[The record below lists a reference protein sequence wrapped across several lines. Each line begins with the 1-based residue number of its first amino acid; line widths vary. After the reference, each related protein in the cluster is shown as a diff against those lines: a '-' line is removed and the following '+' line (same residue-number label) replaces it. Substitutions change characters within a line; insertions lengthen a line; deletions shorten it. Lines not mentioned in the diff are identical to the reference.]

1 MNKTDQAIQF
11 VCQAIE
17 PFEDRIDILFR
28 ELELATRWQRP
39 SILLAIYSSEYVC
52 TDAMTALKDRLADM
66 VQFVQHIQVGNDE
79 NSDIPLFLSE
89 LADLDKSIFFIE
101 GLRWGGGREGTRAY
115 RALNIGR
122 EYFIDRR
129 IRVVFWL
136 TENEANDLAR
146 YAPDF
151 WSYRHRVVEFIDP
164 PSSEQVSARTL
175 ESFWQGIGEYA
186 DRLED
191 IDAAIALREAMLHD
205 LPEGDES
212 TANRANLLF
221 SLGILNWRRGDF
233 EKAAHFIHT
242 SLEIAG
248 KIQDNW
254 FEAVCLNAVAL
265 VKTAL
270 GRVNE
275 AIEYLKQATSLT
287 PDQTFH
293 WNNLGNLYCQ
303 LDRHEEAVAALEKAI
318 ELNPLDAVSWNGL
331 GNVYHKLGRCNEA
344 IATYQK
350 AIEFT
355 PNCAYPWIGLGDV
368 FASSERIE
376 EAVAA
381 YQKAVEINQRLIHPW
396 ISLGNIFEKQK
407 RSQDALRAY
416 QNAFEID
423 PNNAQLWNEQ
433 GNVYLNA
440 GAYDEAIN
448 AYRKAI
454 ELDHRFGLPYGNLA
468 LAYSHKGKHTEAIPL
483 YQKSIE
489 LFSSNRDKASAWH
502 RLGNTYQQLQDYDNA
517 IAAYQRAVELDP
529 DNDTFKKDLDGI
541 HNQILYR
548 NDQDIRRNGSGYV
561 DAAAVTYKNVTEINS
576 QNDYGHAILSYQRA
590 VELVVLDPH
599 NASFRNDPNGYRH
612 ALGYLGETDAADNGE
627 ARIEDQSDV
636 ALNPGNGFAWIDLG
650 ELHYDMGNSP
660 EAIAT
665 TKEAVTTADQSA
677 GELFPDPVNHRFPVE
692 QFPREAP
699 CGHAPESQAC
709 PQVLREEPLDGES
722 VIHWDQVQ
730 VGKDPDEI
738 QNSTEAVEVFV
749 AQDNEAASA
758 AVIRYTEQSPDSASF
773 QNDPGDEHVDL
784 NQNAEAIA
792 AYKKVTEINPK
803 NARAWHTLGNLYRTS
818 GRYREAAA
826 AYEQAVALDPDREV
840 FHYHLGLVHA
850 AQRNYTDAIRAF
862 QKVVEL
868 NPGYNL
874 AHCTLAGYYRRLG
887 QESEARK
894 HIAIALPTMK
904 DETEYNRAC
913 FEVIRGDVDQALVLL
928 REALEKKQTS
938 IDWVRRDPDFE
949 FIHDDPRFKALVGE

>member
-1 MNKTDQAIQF
+1 MNKTDQDIQF
-11 VCQAIE
+11 VGHDIE

-52 TDAMTALKDRLADM
+52 TDAKTALKNRLVDM
-66 VQFVQHIQVGNDE
+66 LQFVQHIQVGNDE

-89 LADLDKSIFFIE
+89 IADLGKGVFFIE

-122 EYFIDRR
+122 EYFIDQR

-146 YAPDF
+146 NAPDF
-151 WSYRHRVVEFIDP
+151 WSYRHRVVEFFDP
-164 PSSEQVSARTL
+164 PYSEQISARVL
-175 ESFWQGIGEYA
+175 ESSWQGIGEYA
-186 DRLED
+186 NTLED
-191 IDAAIALREAMLHD
+191 FDAGIALREAMLRD

-221 SLGILNWRRGDF
+221 SMGILNWRRGDF
-233 EKAAHFIHT
+233 EKAAQFIHT
-242 SLEIAG
+242 TLEIAG
-248 KIQDNW
+248 KIQDKW
-254 FEAVCLNAVAL
+254 FEAVCYNAVAL

-270 GRVNE
+270 GRMDE
-275 AIEYLKQATSLT
+275 AVESLKQASSLA
-287 PDQTFH
+287 PGQTFH

-303 LDRHEEAVAALEKAI
+303 LDRQEEAMAALEKAI

-331 GNVYHKLGRCNEA
+331 GNVYQKLGRCDDA

-350 AIEFT
+350 AIEFA

-381 YQKAVEINQRLIHPW
+381 YQKAIQINQRIIHPW
-396 ISLGNIFEKQK
+396 ISLGNIFEKQ
-407 RSQDALRAY
+407 RHSQDAIRAY
-416 QNAFEID
+416 QKAFEID

-440 GAYDEAIN
+440 DAYDEAIN

-454 ELDHRFGLPYGNLA
+454 ELDHRFGWPYSNLA

-489 LFSSNRDKASAWH
+489 LFSSNRDKASAWN
-502 RLGNTYQQLQDYDNA
+502 RLGNTYQQLHDYDNA
-517 IAAYQRAVELDP
+517 IAVYQRAVELDP
-529 DNDTFKKDLDGI
+529 DNATFKKDLDEI
-541 HNQILYR
+541 HNDLGQ
-548 NDQDIRRNGSGYV
+548 V
-561 DAAAVTYKNVTEINS
+561 DEAAVTYKRVTEINS
-576 QNDYGHAILSYQRA
+576 QNDYGHAILDYQRA
-590 VELVVLDPH
+590 VELVVLDPD
-599 NASFRNDPNGYRH
+599 NTSFRNDPNGYHR
-612 ALGYLGETDAADNGE
+612 ALGYLGEADAADKGE
-627 ARIEDQSDV
+627 ASAEDQNDV
-636 ALNPGNGFAWIDLG
+636 ALDPGNGFAWIDLG
-650 ELHYDMGNSP
+650 DLHYDMVNSA

-665 TKEAVTTADQSA
+665 TIEDVNTADQSA
-677 GELFPDPVNHRFPVE
+677 VEFFPDQVPVGN
-692 QFPREAP
+692 
-699 CGHAPESQAC
+699 
-709 PQVLREEPLDGES
+709 
-722 VIHWDQVQ
+722 
-730 VGKDPDEI
+730 DPDEI
-738 QNSTEAVEVFV
+738 QDSTDAVEVV
-749 AQDNEAASA
+749 VTTDNEAASP
-758 AVIRYTEQSPDSASF
+758 AVIRSTEQSPDTASF
-773 QNDPGDEHVDL
+773 QNDPGDNHEDL

-826 AYEQAVALDPDREV
+826 AFEQAVSLDPDKEV

-850 AQRNYTDAIRAF
+850 AQKHYTDAIRAF

-887 QESEARK
+887 QENEAKK
-894 HIAIALPTMK
+894 HITIALPTMK

-913 FEVIRGDVDQALVLL
+913 FEAICGNADQALALL
-928 REALEKKQTS
+928 RDALEKKQTS
-938 IDWVRRDPDFE
+938 VDWVRRDPDFE
-949 FIHDDPRFKALVGE
+949 FVHDDPRFKALVGTA